1 MGRSKSA
8 LRASR
13 EKKAASKAAGV
24 NPNKRLAMALKAKGA
39 PRAIWNPS
47 RMSATPSPSKPE
59 PASRKVKAEPK
70 SPEPY
75 YGPTLRSSTA
85 SAAGKVKKEPS
96 SGRTLRSSTTS
107 SAGKTKKAAIQKIK
121 DELSSESSSGPTLRS
136 STTSTAG
143 KVKKEPYSGPTLRSS
158 NASSIRKIKEELS
171 SGSSSNPASDS
182 ITVANGAER
191 QDEPE
196 DEPEDEHEIEPEA
209 EPEDEPEQEPEPEPA
224 RAQRIMARAH
234 YADHR
239 TCVRCSVWGWEYP
252 PLHVIEEEE
261 EI

>member
-75 YGPTLRSSTA
+75 
-85 SAAGKVKKEPS
+85 
-96 SGRTLRSSTTS
+96 
-107 SAGKTKKAAIQKIK
+107 
-121 DELSSESSSGPTLRS
+121 SGPTLRS